1 MFGVELIIDAD
12 NCTGELVDK
21 NHIQNFIDDLCEL
34 SKMKKKGE
42 TIFTYFE
49 DNEFNRDNDIV
60 GWTVFQCISL
70 SNITI
75 HINEISKTIYFQIFT
90 CGKINETLIYSLFMN
105 YFKPETI
112 KKLILNRDAK
122 DYNLPFISQNA

>member
-1 MFGVELIIDAD
+1 MFGAELIIDAD
-12 NCTGELVDK
+12 NCLGELK
-21 NHIQNFIDDLCEL
+21 ERSHIQNFIDDLCEL

-49 DNEFNRDNDIV
+49 DTEFNRSRDIV

-70 SNITI
+70 SNVTI

-90 CGKINETLIYSLFMN
+90 CGKINETLIYPLFMN
-105 YFKPETI
+105 YFKPQTI